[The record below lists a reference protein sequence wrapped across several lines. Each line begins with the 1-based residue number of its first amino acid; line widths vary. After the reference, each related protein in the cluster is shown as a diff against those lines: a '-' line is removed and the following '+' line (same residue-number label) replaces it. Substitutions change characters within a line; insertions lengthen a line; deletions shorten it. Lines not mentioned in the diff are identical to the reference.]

1 MSKVLESIV
10 DAIGNTPLVR
20 LDRLTKA
27 YGWRE
32 PSEAKQTAREL
43 AVHEGIFGGFSS
55 GANVAAALRLLAGE
69 MRGKTIAV
77 LICDSGLKYLST
89 DLWE

>member
-20 LDRLTKA
+20 LDRLT
-27 YGWRE
+27 
-32 PSEAKQTAREL
+32 
-43 AVHEGIFGGFSS
+43 
-55 GANVAAALRLLAGE
+55 
-69 MRGKTIAV
+69 
-77 LICDSGLKYLST
+77 LST